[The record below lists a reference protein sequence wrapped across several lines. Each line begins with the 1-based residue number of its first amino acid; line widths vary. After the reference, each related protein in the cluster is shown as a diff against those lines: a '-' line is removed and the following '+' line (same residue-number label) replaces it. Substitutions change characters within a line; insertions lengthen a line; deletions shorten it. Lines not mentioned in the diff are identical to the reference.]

1 MIRPLSTLKEALM
14 YASIIALSVL
24 SAAWLLLTGR
34 RRR

>member
-14 YASIIALSVL
+14 YAGIIALSVL